1 MMAKVELES
10 LAGPIAAIC
19 SQHLKVFGAVTSR
32 GTPVIE
38 EVLMFKFRSQQSATL
53 KALNQTLA
61 IIEFDPRGKILA
73 ANPGFCAVMG
83 YDLPE
88 IMGQHHSMFVEA
100 EYARSTDYRD
110 FWAKLGRGDSDAR
123 EYKRIGKGGREIW
136 LRASYN
142 PVKNS
147 RGVVTKV
154 VKQATD
160 ITDEKLRSAEVD
172 AKLDAISRVQAVI
185 EFNPNGEVI
194 TANENFL
201 KTLGYHL
208 DEIKGQHHR
217 LFVEPSY
224 AQSAEYRGFWSKL
237 SNGDYVAG
245 EFKRVGKGGRNL
257 WLQASY
263 NPVFDLNGKVT
274 KVVKFATDI
283 TDGKLQ
289 SAEVDA
295 KLDAISRVQA
305 VIEFNPK
312 GEVIIANENFLR
324 TLGYHLDEIKGQHHR
339 LFVEPSYAQSAEY
352 RGFWSKLSNG
362 DYVAGEFKRVG
373 KGGRNLWLQASYN
386 PVFDLNGK
394 VTKVVKFATDVSSRV
409 QAVLEIGSA
418 LEQLAAGDLTYRL
431 EATMPEAYEKLRADL
446 NAAMAQMQDLM
457 LAIVGNVGG
466 IRSGTGEISQA
477 ADDLSRRTEQQAAS
491 LEETAAAL
499 DEITATVRRTAE
511 GAKQAREAVSKTKSD
526 AEHSG
531 DIVRQ
536 AVAAMSGIEQSSRK
550 IGQIISV
557 IDEIAFQT
565 NLLALNAGVEAA
577 RAGDA
582 GRGFAVV
589 ASEVRAL
596 AQRSAEAAKEIKTL
610 ISASAQ
616 QVGSGVKLVG
626 ETGEALVRI
635 VSQVTEINN
644 VVGEIA
650 NAAQE
655 QATGLAEV
663 NTAINQMDQVTQQN
677 AAMVEQSTA
686 ASHALAQETEDLARL
701 TSRFQLGEE
710 GSNATV
716 SNVEPLRRPAKPTP
730 RQVTP
735 AIALKV
741 AANGGRGRDAAA
753 HKPAPAAANESWQ
766 EF

>member
-1 MMAKVELES
+1 MFS
-10 LAGPIAAIC
+10 
-19 SQHLKVFGAVTSR
+19 FR
-32 GTPVIE
+32 G
-38 EVLMFKFRSQQSATL
+38 QQSATL
-53 KALNQTLA
+53 KALNQSLA

-73 ANPGFCAVMG
+73 ANPNFCAVMG
-83 YDLPE
+83 YDLSE
-88 IMGQHHSMFVEA
+88 IMGQPHSTFVEA
-100 EYARSTDYRD
+100 EYAHSTEYQD
-110 FWAKLGRGDSDAR
+110 FWAKLGRGDCDAR
-123 EYKRIGKGGREIW
+123 EYKRIGKGGREVWIQ
-136 LRASYN
+136 ASYN

-160 ITDEKLRSAEVD
+160 ITDRKLRSAEVD
-172 AKLDAISRVQAVI
+172 AKLEAISRAQAVI
-185 EFNPNGEVI
+185 EFNPKGEVI

-224 AQSAEYRGFWSKL
+224 AQSAEYREFWSKL
-237 SNGDYVAG
+237 NGGDYVAG
-245 EFKRVGKGGRNL
+245 EFKRIGKGGRDV
-257 WLQASY
+257 WIQASY
-263 NPVFDLNGKVT
+263 NPVFDLSGKVM
-274 KVVKFATDI
+274 
-283 TDGKLQ
+283 
-289 SAEVDA
+289 
-295 KLDAISRVQA
+295 
-305 VIEFNPK
+305 
-312 GEVIIANENFLR
+312 
-324 TLGYHLDEIKGQHHR
+324 
-339 LFVEPSYAQSAEY
+339 
-352 RGFWSKLSNG
+352 
-362 DYVAGEFKRVG
+362 
-373 KGGRNLWLQASYN
+373 
-386 PVFDLNGK
+386 
-394 VTKVVKFATDVSSRV
+394 KVVKFATDVSSRV
-409 QAVLEIGSA
+409 QAVAEIASA
-418 LEQLAAGDLTYRL
+418 LKQLAAGDLTYRL
-431 EATMPEAYEKLRADL
+431 EATMPETYEKLRTDL
-446 NAAMAQMQDLM
+446 NAAMAQMHEAM
-457 LAIVGNVGG
+457 LAIVSNVGG

-531 DIVRQ
+531 DVVRQ
-536 AVAAMSGIEQSSRK
+536 AVAAMGGIEQSSRQ

-557 IDEIAFQT
+557 IDEISFQT

-596 AQRSAEAAKEIKTL
+596 AQRSAEAAKEIKAL

-616 QVGSGVKLVG
+616 HVGSGVKLVG
-626 ETGEALVRI
+626 QTGDALARI

-663 NTAINQMDQVTQQN
+663 NTAVNQMDQVTQQN

-686 ASHALAQETEDLARL
+686 ASHALAQETEELARL
-701 TSRFQLGEE
+701 AGRFQLGEGE
-710 GSNATV
+710 GNATV
-716 SNVEPLRRPAKPTP
+716 SNVEPLRRPAKPAL

-735 AIALKV
+735 VIAHKV
-741 AANGGRGRDAAA
+741 AAQGGRGRDAAA
-753 HKPAPAAANESWQ
+753 RKPAPAAANEGWQ